1 MTDFATLAIKIST
14 DGANRANNDLRSVER
29 ASKQTEKAVDSLSIT
44 INALKR
50 LMALGIGVQGISSLI
65 QMADKMKSLNAQ
77 VKFVT
82 SSIAELNAVQ
92 EELFQI
98 SQRTRSSLEATTQLY
113 VRSARALK
121 DYGASQQQILQFT
134 ETINKAMAV
143 GGVGAQEQA
152 SALMQLSQALGS
164 GRLQGDEFR
173 TIAETAPIILDV
185 VAEYMGKSRAEVKKL
200 ATEGKITSQLLFE
213 AINSSTQKINKQFE
227 GMPLTFSQAM
237 QQMENAALK
246 FVGDLDSAFGATN
259 AFAQGISL
267 LAQNLDSLALIIGG
281 LLLAHLAKYGQ
292 SMVENVIV
300 SYKQNAANLQL
311 AQTAKVRASVELQVA
326 RSNMEVLASELRLAQ
341 TEQTRTAIRTRMAQ
355 QSTLIASLTNSE
367 AVANNNLA
375 AAQTRAS
382 IAGRALSGVMGLLGG
397 PAGVITLAAGA
408 LFYFYEKSEQAKA
421 AALDTAAA
429 NDRLKQSYE
438 DLSKSAL
445 TKTVY
450 EQLDL
455 LKKSDKQISSL
466 KGQLATLQM
475 PDSFSGEISA
485 SAEELQKLN
494 DEIQLM
500 EETKWINTQALE
512 KQIHQL
518 GLRFLESGERL
529 NVFREKMKIAGVN
542 VDLLNNVLS
551 TQEFQIASVKS
562 EFQGLFPKIDATKI
576 SYDGLNL
583 VIGTFSVK
591 ADLAAIKALEL
602 AGALGSVIKGALMAS
617 VAVSNMNN
625 ALGGDAV
632 SEGLK
637 KEFDKIESQKRVL
650 ALLKKGDKLG
660 AYKEEARQSLL
671 DSGHKADEVGF
682 ASLVDEKANLKL
694 AQEGF
699 KEFQSEMKK
708 STSDAKKYSE
718 EWTQHYDELYRASAD
733 GLTRIALEQE
743 RAMHEMLE
751 KAKKANV
758 GAEEIE
764 RAKNLI
770 YERYAKERQEIA
782 EQYAPEL
789 KHKRELKEQLL
800 EIQQLKQLG
809 KLTGPQADKAS
820 NTARWN
826 AGEAIAKQ
834 AGYDAVDGFDRW
846 KEQFD
851 PMQAIKNEQVAKTAE
866 LKSLYDQNLIQYE
879 DFINAKA
886 QIDAKATADTQNLFM
901 DSIAGFGSAIDTML
915 GVMKNAGMEQSG
927 IYKTMFA
934 VSKAFAIADS
944 IIKIQQGIANAA
956 SLPFPQNLGAMATV
970 ASNTAS
976 IISTIQGTNLKGMAH
991 DGIDNIP
998 REGTWLL
1005 DKGERVVD
1013 SRTNADLK
1021 KFLSSQN
1028 NQNRSNGKSVVNV
1041 KIINNGQPVNAQVES
1056 NETADGVEL
1065 TVTLLSKME
1074 DVANKVYTKRQAQDI
1089 RPGGFLRRQNL

>member
-1 MTDFATLAIKIST
+1 MADLATLAIEIKTS
-14 DGANRANNDLRSVER
+14 GGSRATSDLRNVER

-92 EELFQI
+92 AELFQI

-237 QQMENAALK
+237 QQMGNAALK
-246 FVGDLDSAFGATN
+246 FVGDLDSAHGVS
-259 AFAQGISL
+259 GL
-267 LAQNLDSLALIIGG
+267 LAQGVSFLAQNFEILAKAIGYATIAYISYNAASFASNFKQASG
-281 LLLAHLAKYGQ
+281 GVGILSASFGYLTTMIRGATTALLANPFGALAIAITGAAFVFDAFLSDLVVGGSKFQATWGDVAIGVWQ
-292 SMVENVIV
+292 DFKDIV
-300 SYKQNAANLQL
+300 G
-311 AQTAKVRASVELQVA
+311 QTATWFSTQWDNA
-326 RSNMEVLASELRLAQ
+326 
-341 TEQTRTAIRTRMAQ
+341 TE
-355 QSTLIASLTNSE
+355 
-367 AVANNNLA
+367 
-375 AAQTRAS
+375 
-382 IAGRALSGVMGLLGG
+382 IAGNSFYGLLGSISSVG
-397 PAGVITLAAGA
+397 LGITQTLKTLVNSTIG
-408 LFYFYEKSEQAKA
+408 LFYGGVETLRTIWSNFPTFMTGFAKTAVNSLVSIVEKGMQALIDLIKAPLELLNQAYSQFSDTPLIDTSSWKIDLSSFQSSLTEAEKAIDIHIGDAMRSALSTDYIDNSLKTVMDYLKSVGDRVAQAKGESGTA
-421 AALDTAAA
+421 DTSLTSTLPATISGGSNGKASKAL
-429 NDRLKQSYE
+429 NEWKQHYN
-438 DLSKSAL
+438 
-445 TKTVY
+445 
-450 EQLDL
+450 
-455 LKKSDKQISSL
+455 
-466 KGQLATLQM
+466 
-475 PDSFSGEISA
+475 
-485 SAEELQKLN
+485 ELQ
-494 DEIQLM
+494 
-500 EETKWINTQALE
+500 
-512 KQIHQL
+512 
-518 GLRFLESGERL
+518 
-529 NVFREKMKIAGVN
+529 
-542 VDLLNNVLS
+542 
-551 TQEFQIASVKS
+551 
-562 EFQGLFPKIDATKI
+562 
-576 SYDGLNL
+576 
-583 VIGTFSVK
+583 
-591 ADLAAIKALEL
+591 
-602 AGALGSVIKGALMAS
+602 
-617 VAVSNMNN
+617 
-625 ALGGDAV
+625 
-632 SEGLK
+632 
-637 KEFDKIESQKRVL
+637 
-650 ALLKKGDKLG
+650 
-660 AYKEEARQSLL
+660 
-671 DSGHKADEVGF
+671 
-682 ASLVDEKANLKL
+682 
-694 AQEGF
+694 
-699 KEFQSEMKK
+699 
-708 STSDAKKYSE
+708 
-718 EWTQHYDELYRASAD
+718 RASAD

-743 RAMHEMLE
+743 RAMREMLE

-758 GAEEIE
+758 GFEEIE

-782 EQYAPEL
+782 EQYVPEL
-789 KHKRELKEQLL
+789 KHMRELKEQLL

-820 NTARWN
+820 NAARWN

-851 PMQAIKNEQVAKTAE
+851 PMQAIKNEQTAKTAE

-1074 DVANKVYTKRQAQDI
+1074 DVANKVYTKRQAQDM
-1089 RPGGFLRRQNL
+1089 RAGGILRRQNL